1 MSQRGVHFHEL
12 ALDRIVAGTV
22 LTLRTNFRNG
32 LPRDGK
38 RTCLMSKSLPDY
50 GPAAL
55 FLRLQK
61 MDNESMAK
69 EERAA
74 MNAAAADLLAVKLHK
89 PGWPGLK
96 P

>member
-1 MSQRGVHFHEL
+1 
-12 ALDRIVAGTV
+12 
-22 LTLRTNFRNG
+22 
-32 LPRDGK
+32 
-38 RTCLMSKSLPDY
+38 MSKSLPDY